1 MTRSDIVTDMTR
13 IFHDVFDDDHI
24 VLSDAM
30 TADDV
35 AKWDSLHHINLI
47 ATIEQNFGIK
57 FRTTEIEALTTVGDL
72 VDTVERRAR

>member
-1 MTRSDIVTDMTR
+1 MTRSEIITDMTR
-13 IFHDVFDDDHI
+13 IFHDVFDDDGI
-24 VLSDAM
+24 VLSDGM

-47 ATIEQNFGIK
+47 VTIESSFGIK

-72 VDTVERRAR
+72 VNTVERRAR